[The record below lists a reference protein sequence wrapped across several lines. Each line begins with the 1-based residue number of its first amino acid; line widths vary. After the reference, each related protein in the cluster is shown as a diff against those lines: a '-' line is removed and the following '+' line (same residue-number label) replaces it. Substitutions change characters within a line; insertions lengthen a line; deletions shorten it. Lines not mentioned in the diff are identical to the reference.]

1 MLDLINL
8 TYFGSQSSNAQQPTS
23 QGRPDFQGGTGA
35 ANTARFAQEAPSVG
49 LASSVAN
56 DVGQPGQLLLRT
68 LQ

>member
-8 TYFGSQSSNAQQPTS
+8 TYFGSQTPNAQQPTTQS
-23 QGRPDFQGGTGA
+23 RTDFQGGTNA
-35 ANTARFAQEAPSVG
+35 ARFAQEAPSVS
-49 LASSVAN
+49 LAGSVAN